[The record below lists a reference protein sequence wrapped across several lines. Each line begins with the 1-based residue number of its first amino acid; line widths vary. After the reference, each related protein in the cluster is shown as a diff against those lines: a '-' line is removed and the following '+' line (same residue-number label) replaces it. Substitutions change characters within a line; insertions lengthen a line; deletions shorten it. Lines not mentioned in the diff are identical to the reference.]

1 MFKLLPGLTDV
12 GAPPHPS
19 DLYDYGAIAEDQG
32 ALPATPEEL
41 AHAKATF
48 DRDGLVVF
56 SRGLEASA
64 PALRAAVD
72 ALKDGSN
79 ADFRDALLA
88 QRRARGGAPPD
99 FTNGAKIPWV
109 QYEAGCEA
117 GAGDRMRKAMGF
129 AKYSRPIRERAVED
143 PRLNSLVRALLGD
156 ADFELYQD
164 MALLK
169 PPGGGREKP
178 WHQDAAYFNLAADA
192 RVVGCWIALDAATPD
207 NGCLVFERGGHARGE
222 LPHFPVRDY
231 QLCDAEPRRDVV
243 ACPLP
248 PGGLVLFHGRV
259 PTARRARSGR
269 GTRQLHW
276 VASATAASCPRTRPA
291 AASRAS
297 AARPGA
303 RLQVPSFYVDALRQ
317 TRTSPSSA
325 RVTSRSSSA

>member
-1 MFKLLPGLTDV
+1 
-12 GAPPHPS
+12 
-19 DLYDYGAIAEDQG
+19 
-32 ALPATPEEL
+32 
-41 AHAKATF
+41 
-48 DRDGLVVF
+48 
-56 SRGLEASA
+56 
-64 PALRAAVD
+64 
-72 ALKDGSN
+72 
-79 ADFRDALLA
+79 
-88 QRRARGGAPPD
+88 
-99 FTNGAKIPWV
+99 
-109 QYEAGCEA
+109 
-117 GAGDRMRKAMGF
+117 MRKAMGF

-259 PTARRARSGR
+259 PHGTA
-269 GTRQLHW
+269 TN
-276 VASATAASCPRTRPA
+276 ASPRPR
-291 AASRAS
+291 
-297 AARPGA
+297 
-303 RLQVPSFYVDALRQ
+303 
-317 TRTSPSSA
+317 
-325 RVTSRSSSA
+325 

>member
-1 MFKLLPGLTDV
+1 MAALLPPLADGVAQGLADVRAAGTAQGLTDV

-88 QRRARGGAPPD
+88 QRRSRGGAPPD

-109 QYEAGCEA
+109 QYEAGCEVA
-117 GAGDRMRKAMGF
+117 EPLEPGAASSDRT
-129 AKYSRPIRERAVED
+129 
-143 PRLNSLVRALLGD
+143 
-156 ADFELYQD
+156 
-164 MALLK
+164 
-169 PPGGGREKP
+169 KP

-259 PTARRARSGR
+259 PHGTATNASPRPRNAL
-269 GTRQLHW
+269 QLHW
-276 VASATAASCPRTRPA
+276 VASATAALVPQDAPGGCVARFAARGSPASPSFTSTLEADA
-291 AASRAS
+291 AA
-297 AARPGA
+297 
-303 RLQVPSFYVDALRQ
+303 V
-317 TRTSPSSA
+317 

>member
-1 MFKLLPGLTDV
+1 
-12 GAPPHPS
+12 
-19 DLYDYGAIAEDQG
+19 
-32 ALPATPEEL
+32 
-41 AHAKATF
+41 
-48 DRDGLVVF
+48 
-56 SRGLEASA
+56 
-64 PALRAAVD
+64 
-72 ALKDGSN
+72 
-79 ADFRDALLA
+79 
-88 QRRARGGAPPD
+88 
-99 FTNGAKIPWV
+99 
-109 QYEAGCEA
+109 
-117 GAGDRMRKAMGF
+117 MRKAMGF

-248 PGGLVLFHGRV
+248 PGGLVVFHGRV
-259 PTARRARSGR
+259 PHGTATNASPRPRNAL
-269 GTRQLHW
+269 QLHW
-276 VASATAASCPRTRPA
+276 VASATAALVPQDAPGGRVARFGG
-291 AASRAS
+291 
-297 AARPGA
+297 AARGLA
-303 RLQVPSFYVDALRQ
+303 C
-317 TRTSPSSA
+317 
-325 RVTSRSSSA
+325 